1 LGVLARSQVL
11 QIATVHANGRD
22 SIQDIVN
29 KTGKAIVSV
38 GFHEIPHPQ
47 FLKWHRENS
56 FKH

>member
-1 LGVLARSQVL
+1 LGVLARSRVL
-11 QIATVHANGRD
+11 QKTTVHANDRD

-29 KTGKAIVSV
+29 KTGRAIVPV
-38 GFHEIPHPQ
+38 GFHESPHPQ